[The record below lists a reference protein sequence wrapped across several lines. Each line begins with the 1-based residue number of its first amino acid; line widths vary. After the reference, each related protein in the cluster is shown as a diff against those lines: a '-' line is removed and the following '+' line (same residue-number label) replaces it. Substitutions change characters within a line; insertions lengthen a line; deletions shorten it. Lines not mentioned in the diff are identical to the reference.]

1 MHLSLFERSVLMNE
15 TAGHAFDI
23 ATENPPVV
31 GCTVSHPVWEAGG
44 NGLSYFSLG
53 AGTDVSA
60 ELYGYHRLEFVV
72 AGEAQ
77 ITGAVLAV
85 ASVGQAVVTP
95 TDVPVGMRAEK
106 DTVYVEL
113 SLKKGTTMNSVIKPG
128 EAFTLEDLIPY
139 QAGRIVNMDLAHNE
153 SMKFVLM
160 SFDAGTGLSEH
171 AAPGDALV
179 FALDGEATIT
189 YEGVE
194 NLVRAGQT
202 FKFDAG
208 GRHAVRA
215 DKRFKMALL
224 LTLA

>member
-1 MHLSLFERSVLMNE
+1 MNE
-15 TAGHAFDI
+15 IAGHVFDI
-23 ATENPPVV
+23 AAENSPVA
-31 GCTVSHPVWEAGG
+31 GCTVSRPVWEAAG

-53 AGTDVSA
+53 AGTDISA

-77 ITGAVLAV
+77 LTGAVPATV
-85 ASVGQAVVTP
+85 GVGQAVVTP
-95 TDVPVGMRAEK
+95 TNAPVGMRADK

-113 SLKKGTTMNSVIKPG
+113 SLEKGTTMNDVITAG
-128 EAFTLEDLIPY
+128 EAFTLKDLIPY
-139 QAGRIVNMDLAHNE
+139 QDGRIVNMDLAHND

-194 NLVRAGQT
+194 NTVRAGQS

-215 DKRFKMALL
+215 EKRFKMALL
-224 LTLA
+224 VTLA

>member
-1 MHLSLFERSVLMNE
+1 MNE
-15 TAGHAFDI
+15 TSGHTFNI
-23 ATENPPVV
+23 AADNPPVA
-31 GCTVSHPVWEAGG
+31 GCTVSHPVWEASG

-53 AGTDVSA
+53 AGTDISA
-60 ELYGYHRLEFVV
+60 ELYGYHRLELVV

-77 ITGAVLAV
+77 ITGAMPADV
-85 ASVGQAVVTP
+85 AAGQAVVTP
-95 TDVPVGMRAEK
+95 TNVPVGVRAEK

-113 SLKKGTTMNSVIKPG
+113 SLEKGTTMNNVIKPG
-128 EAFTLEDLIPY
+128 EAFTLKDLIPY
-139 QAGRIVNMDLAHNE
+139 QDGRIVNMDLAHND

-224 LTLA
+224 VTLA

>member
-1 MHLSLFERSVLMNE
+1 MNE
-15 TAGHAFDI
+15 TAGHTFNI
-23 ATENPPVV
+23 AADNPPVA
-31 GCTVSHPVWEAGG
+31 GCTVSHPVWEASG

-53 AGTDVSA
+53 
-60 ELYGYHRLEFVV
+60 
-72 AGEAQ
+72 EAQ
-77 ITGAVLAV
+77 ITGAMPADV
-85 ASVGQAVVTP
+85 AAGQAVVTP
-95 TDVPVGMRAEK
+95 TNVPVGVRAEK

-113 SLKKGTTMNSVIKPG
+113 SLEKGTTMNNVIKPG
-128 EAFTLEDLIPY
+128 EAFTLKDLIPY
-139 QAGRIVNMDLAHNE
+139 QDGRIVNMDLAHND

-224 LTLA
+224 VTLA

>member
-1 MHLSLFERSVLMNE
+1 MKE

-23 ATENPPVV
+23 AADNPPVA

-53 AGTDVSA
+53 AGTDISA
-60 ELYGYHRLEFVV
+60 ELYGYHRLELVI

-77 ITGAVLAV
+77 LTGAAPATVNA
-85 ASVGQAVVTP
+85 GQAVVTP
-95 TDVPVGMRAEK
+95 TDVPVGVRAEK

-113 SLKKGTTMNSVIKPG
+113 SLEKGTTMNNVITAG
-128 EAFTLEDLIPY
+128 EAFTLKDLIPIPY
-139 QAGRIVNMDLAHNE
+139 QDGRIVNMDLAHNDG
-153 SMKFVLM
+153 MKFVLM

-224 LTLA
+224 VTLA

>member
-1 MHLSLFERSVLMNE
+1 MNE
-15 TAGHAFDI
+15 ITGHVFDI
-23 ATENPPVV
+23 ATENSPVA
-31 GCTVSHPVWEAGG
+31 GCTVSRPVWEATG

-53 AGTDVSA
+53 AGTDISA
-60 ELYGYHRLEFVV
+60 ELYDYHRLEFVV

-77 ITGAVLAV
+77 LTGAVPATV
-85 ASVGQAVVTP
+85 GVGQAVVTP
-95 TDVPVGMRAEK
+95 TNAPVGMRADK

-113 SLKKGTTMNSVIKPG
+113 SLEKGTTMNNVIKPG
-128 EAFTLEDLIPY
+128 EAFALKDLIPY
-139 QAGRIVNMDLAHNE
+139 QDGRIVNMDLAHND

-194 NLVRAGQT
+194 NTVHAGES

-215 DKRFKMALL
+215 DERFKMALL
-224 LTLA
+224 VTLA